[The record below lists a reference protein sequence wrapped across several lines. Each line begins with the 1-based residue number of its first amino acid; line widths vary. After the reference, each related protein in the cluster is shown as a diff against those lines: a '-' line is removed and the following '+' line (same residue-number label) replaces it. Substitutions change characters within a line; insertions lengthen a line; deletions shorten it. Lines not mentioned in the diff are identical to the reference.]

1 MQAYVASVKRC
12 DSLGEGRRRL
22 DMNLVVRRVSLL
34 SLRVSGHLKLVAIA
48 ATGPAT
54 SDSGPGKP
62 LRSIYWLV
70 GALV

>member
-1 MQAYVASVKRC
+1 MQAYVASVKRG

-34 SLRVSGHLKLVAIA
+34 SLRVSGHLKIVAISRYRP
-48 ATGPAT
+48 GNLQ
-54 SDSGPGKP
+54 SGPGKP